1 LVGPDPIAVIETPT
15 NIHPCTNGIDFA
27 PGTAV
32 CTAPTAHRLHRVT
45 FSVDFPNTRRQG
57 TREGKIMTIQSIL
70 LPLFV
75 EVVLTFVLLLWAGHL
90 RVGAVRR
97 GEVHSRDIALREQNW
112 GPRETKV
119 ANAYQNQLEIP
130 VLFYVLTILAIITR
144 QADLIFV
151 VLAWV
156 FVVLRL
162 LHATIHVTSNQVGRR
177 FAAFAASVVVLAIM
191 WAIFIV
197 RILIS

>member
-1 LVGPDPIAVIETPT
+1 
-15 NIHPCTNGIDFA
+15 
-27 PGTAV
+27 
-32 CTAPTAHRLHRVT
+32 
-45 FSVDFPNTRRQG
+45 
-57 TREGKIMTIQSIL
+57 MTIQSVL

-75 EVVLTFVLLLWAGHL
+75 EVVLTFVLLFWSGRL

-97 GEVHSRDIALREQNW
+97 GEVHPRDIALREQNW

-119 ANAYQNQLEIP
+119 ANAYHNQLEIP
-130 VLFYVLTILAIITR
+130 VLFYVLTILAITTR

-156 FVVLRL
+156 FVVARVV
-162 LHATIHVTSNQVGRR
+162 HAVVHVTSNQIGQR
-177 FAAFAASVVVLAIM
+177 FAAFAVSVIVLAIM

-197 RILIS
+197 RILVS